1 MSEKSGSV
9 RESSS
14 SKSSSRLHRSSSARR
29 EKSNNASYIYKRS
42 NRLSVQEALQ
52 NAESQIEK
60 AIVESENPIRVHNVE
75 EVIIND
81 EEKGYWLNKEEVD
94 NWQGPVPLEEYR
106 LNEDPS
112 PIVVKKKP
120 SEKLKYKQE
129 VHIKYLKP
137 PTPKPAEILVIQEPD
152 KQLPPAPPLV
162 IRTAPSPV
170 PSPEPII
177 IREAPPPSPC
187 PAQRKV
193 IYVPGKV
200 LPPPA
205 RKVIYEKLPEY
216 PQKPQKIIIER
227 WLQAKQPKP
236 KIIFCKQVDTQPR
249 CQPMPCPPPLPTC
262 LPSCPPQCPPCQP
275 CDYQTSYTSYQNC
288 LPVTSYTTTSF
299 DPQVNF
305 GSPGHRAHYN
315 NDSGRREYVY
325 DIYL

>member
-1 MSEKSGSV
+1 MSSKTASTTV
-9 RESSS
+9 TRRSSS
-14 SKSSSRLHRSSSARR
+14 SRHQEKLPRSSSLRR
-29 EKSNNASYIYKRS
+29 ERSERSSSGLYTRQS
-42 NRLSVQEALQ
+42 NRFSVQEVVQ
-52 NAESQIEK
+52 NAESKIER
-60 AIVESENPIRVHNVE
+60 AIVEAENPIEVNDAE

-81 EEKGYWLNKEEVD
+81 DERGYWLNKEETE
-94 NWQGPVPLEEYR
+94 NWHGPIPIDEYR

-120 SEKLKYKQE
+120 SEKVKYKQE

-162 IRTAPSPV
+162 VRTARSPV

-187 PAQRKV
+187 PTQRKV
-193 IYVPGKV
+193 IVVPGKV

-227 WLQAKQPKP
+227 WLKAKQPKP
-236 KIIFCKQVDTQPR
+236 KIIFCKQVEQPR
-249 CQPMPCPPPLPTC
+249 CQPVNI
-262 LPSCPPQCPPCQP
+262 PQ
-275 CDYQTSYTSYQNC
+275 CDYQTSYTAYQNC
-288 LPVTSYTTTSF
+288 IPSTTYTTGSF
-299 DPQVNF
+299 DPQTVY
-305 GSPGHRAHYN
+305 GSTSHRAHYN
-315 NDSGRREYVY
+315 NNSSRREYVY
-325 DIYL
+325 DVYL

>member
-1 MSEKSGSV
+1 MSTKTESTILT
-9 RESSS
+9 RRSSS
-14 SKSSSRLHRSSSARR
+14 SRHNDKNYRSSSLRR
-29 EKSNNASYIYKRS
+29 QITERSNSSHSLRKSNRY
-42 NRLSVQEALQ
+42 SVQEIQ
-52 NAESQIEK
+52 NAESTIER
-60 AIVESENPIRVHNVE
+60 AIVEARNPIEINDAE
-75 EVIIND
+75 EVIINED
-81 EEKGYWLNKEEVD
+81 EKGYWLNKEETE
-94 NWQGPVPLEEYR
+94 NWQGPIPIDEYR
-106 LNEDPS
+106 LNEDPN

-162 IRTAPSPV
+162 VRTAPSPL

-187 PAQRKV
+187 PTQRKV
-193 IYVPGKV
+193 IVIPGKV

-227 WLQAKQPKP
+227 WLKAKQPKP
-236 KIIFCKQVDTQPR
+236 KIILCKQVEKPCYQPIN
-249 CQPMPCPPPLPTC
+249 T
-262 LPSCPPQCPPCQP
+262 PQ
-275 CDYQTSYTSYQNC
+275 CDYQTSYTCYPNC
-288 LPVTSYTTTSF
+288 LPSTTYTTGSF
-299 DPQVNF
+299 DPQIVY
-305 GSPGHRAHYN
+305 GSTSHRARFN
-315 NDSGRREYVY
+315 NNSSRKEYVY